1 MENTST
7 PIENL
12 ISMGDDSQEQSGM
25 SASEQIL
32 QKYILDGYSYAE
44 IGNIFG
50 KSTYYVKKICA

>member
-32 QKYILDGYSYAE
+32 QK
-44 IGNIFG
+44 
-50 KSTYYVKKICA
+50 